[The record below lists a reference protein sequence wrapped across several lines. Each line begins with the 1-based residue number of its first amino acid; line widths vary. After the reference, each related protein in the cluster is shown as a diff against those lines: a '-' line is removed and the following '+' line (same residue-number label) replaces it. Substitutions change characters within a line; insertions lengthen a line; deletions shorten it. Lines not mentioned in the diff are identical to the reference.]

1 MCRVPIYQNVFL
13 QQPRICAG
21 CLFTKLLDI
30 LDYRQPSCRQENTE
44 EMLMFISSL
53 QPGCQPCF
61 SFAERNNLRLFFP
74 SLPCFSC
81 SAPKLSPLRNF
92 SLAENMRI
100 LFFFAYCLYSL
111 IFVFLK
117 EDCFF
122 ISGFVENWRFSV
134 DVWQQE
140 LWAFGLRQRSRVT
153 LRWSEE
159 DWVGWE
165 QWRRR
170 RTFIPIGD
178 VGMKNWMESSKKR
191 EEHSSQFSLGFCG
204 VGVAEMRCPDKISQF
219 ERLWCL
225 HSLHSPA
232 CLGLLRPSQTVVLWL
247 KETFSPLLLWKRG
260 GGAYCFIVTYF
271 QGKTQN
277 LSLSGQHEQ
286 DT

>member
-1 MCRVPIYQNVFL
+1 MSECTCSKYRFLQTPEICVVCLFATAWNMCRLPIYQNVFL

-117 EDCFF
+117 EDCFL
-122 ISGFVENWRFSV
+122 SGFVENWRFSV
-134 DVWQQE
+134 DV
-140 LWAFGLRQRSRVT
+140 
-153 LRWSEE
+153 
-159 DWVGWE
+159 
-165 QWRRR
+165 
-170 RTFIPIGD
+170 
-178 VGMKNWMESSKKR
+178 
-191 EEHSSQFSLGFCG
+191 
-204 VGVAEMRCPDKISQF
+204 
-219 ERLWCL
+219 
-225 HSLHSPA
+225 
-232 CLGLLRPSQTVVLWL
+232 
-247 KETFSPLLLWKRG
+247 
-260 GGAYCFIVTYF
+260 
-271 QGKTQN
+271 
-277 LSLSGQHEQ
+277 
-286 DT
+286 